1 MDNKNSIKNNKN
13 FNKVSNIIES
23 LAINPNPDS
32 VAVLEEIGTNSS
44 IDEVREL
51 TSRALVKWN
60 EHNSLSV
67 VIANRGKG
75 INDMSTVVAM
85 STINELLSLENKE
98 EAMKVLENTISSE
111 TFDEEVK
118 ENARSVKAL
127 MALS

>member
-1 MDNKNSIKNNKN
+1 MEKTNIRTNKN
-13 FNKVSNIIES
+13 FNKVSDIIES
-23 LAINPNPDS
+23 LTRNTNPDS

-51 TSRALVKWN
+51 TSRALVRRN
-60 EHNSLSV
+60 EHDSLQV
-67 VIANRGKG
+67 VISNRGKG
-75 INDMSTVVAM
+75 INDMSTIVAM

-98 EAMKVLENTISSE
+98 EAMRVLENTISSE
-111 TFDEEVK
+111 GFDEEVK

>member
-1 MDNKNSIKNNKN
+1 MENKFKGNKN
-13 FNKVSNIIES
+13 FSKVSDIIES
-23 LAINPNPDS
+23 LTINPNPDS

-44 IDEVREL
+44 IDEIREL
-51 TSRALVKWN
+51 TSKALVRRN
-60 EHNSLSV
+60 EHDSLDV
-67 VIANRGKG
+67 VISNRGKG

-98 EAMKVLENTISSE
+98 EAMKILESTISSDS
-111 TFDEEVK
+111 FDEEVK

>member
-1 MDNKNSIKNNKN
+1 MEKTNIRTNKN
-13 FNKVSNIIES
+13 FNKVSDIIES
-23 LAINPNPDS
+23 LTINTNPDS

-51 TSRALVKWN
+51 TSRALVKRN
-60 EHNSLSV
+60 EHDSLQV
-67 VIANRGKG
+67 VISNRGKG
-75 INDMSTVVAM
+75 INDMSTIVAM

-98 EAMKVLENTISSE
+98 EAMRVLENTISSE
-111 TFDEEVK
+111 GFDEEVK

>member
-1 MDNKNSIKNNKN
+1 MDNNMRNNKN
-13 FNKVSNIIES
+13 FSKVSNIIES
-23 LAINPNPDS
+23 LTINPSPDS
-32 VAVLEEIGTNSS
+32 IAVLEEIGTNSS
-44 IDEVREL
+44 IDDVREL
-51 TSRALVKWN
+51 TSPALLKRN
-60 EHNSLSV
+60 QHDSLAV
-67 VIANRGKG
+67 VISNRGKG

-111 TFDEEVK
+111 SFDEEVK

>member
-1 MDNKNSIKNNKN
+1 MDSNMKNNKN
-13 FNKVSNIIES
+13 FNRVSDIIES
-23 LAINPNPDS
+23 LTINPNPES

-51 TSRALVKWN
+51 TSRALVKRN
-60 EHNSLSV
+60 EPDSLSV
-67 VIANRGKG
+67 VISNRGKG

-85 STINELLSLENKE
+85 STINELLSLEDKE
-98 EAMKVLENTISSE
+98 HAMRVLEDAISSDS
-111 TFDEEVK
+111 FDEEVK

>member
-1 MDNKNSIKNNKN
+1 MNTTIDKTTKTYK
-13 FNKVSNIIES
+13 KVNDIIDS
-23 LAINPNPDS
+23 LTINPNSDA

-44 IDEVREL
+44 VDEVREM
-51 TSRALVKWN
+51 TARALVKRN
-60 EHNSLSV
+60 EPASLSI

-85 STINELLSLENKE
+85 STINCLLSLEDKE
-98 EAMKVLENTISSE
+98 EAMKVLENTISA
-111 TFDEEVK
+111 DGIEEDVR

>member
-1 MDNKNSIKNNKN
+1 MEKTNIRTNKN
-13 FNKVSNIIES
+13 FNKVSEIIES
-23 LAINPNPDS
+23 LTRNTNPDS

-51 TSRALVKWN
+51 TSRALVKRN
-60 EHNSLSV
+60 EHDSLQV
-67 VIANRGKG
+67 VISNRGKG
-75 INDMSTVVAM
+75 INDMSTIVAM

-98 EAMKVLENTISSE
+98 EAMRVLENTISSE
-111 TFDEEVK
+111 SFDEEVK

>member
-1 MDNKNSIKNNKN
+1 MENNMKNNKN
-13 FNKVSNIIES
+13 FTKVSNIIES
-23 LAINPNPDS
+23 LTINPNPDS

-51 TSRALVKWN
+51 TSRALVKRN
-60 EHNSLSV
+60 EHESLNV

-75 INDMSTVVAM
+75 INDMSTIVAM

-98 EAMKVLENTISSE
+98 EAMRVLENTISSDS
-111 TFDEEVK
+111 FDEEVI

>member
-1 MDNKNSIKNNKN
+1 MRNNKN
-13 FNKVSNIIES
+13 FSKVSNIIES
-23 LAINPNPDS
+23 LTINPSPDS
-32 VAVLEEIGTNSS
+32 IAVLEEIGTNSS
-44 IDEVREL
+44 IDDVREL
-51 TSRALVKWN
+51 TSRALVKRN
-60 EHNSLSV
+60 EHDSLAV
-67 VIANRGKG
+67 VISNRGKG

-111 TFDEEVK
+111 SFDEEVK

>member
-1 MDNKNSIKNNKN
+1 MDNRFKNNKN
-13 FNKVSNIIES
+13 FDKVNNIIES
-23 LAINPNPDS
+23 LTINPNPDS

-44 IDEVREL
+44 IDEVREM
-51 TSRALVKWN
+51 TSRALVKRN
-60 EHNSLSV
+60 EHDSLHV
-67 VIANRGKG
+67 DIANRGKG

-98 EAMKVLENTISSE
+98 EAMKVLEHTINSE
-111 TFDEEVK
+111 GFDEEVK

>member
-1 MDNKNSIKNNKN
+1 MGNNIKNSKN
-13 FNKVSNIIES
+13 FTRVNDIIES
-23 LAINPNPDS
+23 LTINTHPDS

-51 TSRALVKWN
+51 TSKALVKRN
-60 EHNSLSV
+60 EHDALSV
-67 VIANRGKG
+67 VISKKGKG

-85 STINELLSLENKE
+85 STINELLSLDNKE
-98 EAMKVLENTISSE
+98 EAMRVLESTISSE
-111 TFDEEVK
+111 TYDDEVK